1 MIFKE
6 DYLMSNQELA
16 NRLTSICNVLNC
28 ISITGV
34 QNAHNLS
41 YAYNILENI
50 ILEISSE
57 QDCLDAPPEG

>member
-1 MIFKE
+1 
-6 DYLMSNQELA
+6 MSNQELA
-16 NRLTSICNVLNC
+16 NMLASVCKVLNC
-28 ISITGV
+28 ISTTGV
-34 QNAHNLS
+34 QNAQNLS